1 MIYSLTLLQ
10 HIIYS
15 TLLTMHYL
23 QYTTYNDLP
32 TMNSPQL
39 LPTYDANINQIIH
52 YLALLA
58 SVHNFN
64 SVKELLGILEKCSNR
79 KLIA

>member
-10 HIIYS
+10 RITYN

-23 QYTTYNDLP
+23 QYATYNDLL

-39 LPTYDANINQIIH
+39 LPTYNANINQIIH
-52 YLALLA
+52 YYHQ
-58 SVHNFN
+58 VHNFN
-64 SVKELLGILEKCSNR
+64 FVKELLGILEKCSNR